1 VAEKKSSE
9 TAQGVSV
16 LRAAH
21 QLIDGEP
28 RILDDPVI
36 VRMLEEATRA
46 RILARPEEYQ
56 SPRLRALRSR
66 LLVRSRFAEDRLEA
80 AAARGLRQYVI
91 LGAGMD
97 TFAYRQPAWA
107 RDLRIFELDQT
118 ASQAAKRSS
127 LEVAGIPIPTNLE
140 FVEADFEKDSLHS
153 VLKRSSFDFAGPA
166 FFSCLGVLMYLT
178 EKAVHSILEFVASTP
193 PSSEIVF
200 SFANQDPLPNRPNQI
215 SVTERNATRLGE
227 PWLTK
232 FQPDVLERN
241 LQGLGFSE
249 ILFLTPEMIIEQYLR
264 DRQDGLPAPH
274 QTSIV
279 SAKV

>member
-1 VAEKKSSE
+1 LEEKKSSE

-28 RILDDPVI
+28 KILDDPVI
-36 VRMLEEATRA
+36 VRMLDGSTRA
-46 RILARPEEYQ
+46 RILDRPQDYQ
-56 SPRLRALRSR
+56 SPRLRALRTR
-66 LLVRSRFAEDRLEA
+66 LLVRSRFAEDRLA
-80 AAARGLRQYVI
+80 AAAVRGIRQYVI

-107 RDLRIFELDQT
+107 ANLRIFELDQP
-118 ASQAAKRSS
+118 ASQATKRSS
-127 LEVAGIPIPTNLE
+127 LEAAGIPIPPNLE
-140 FVEADFEKDSLHS
+140 FVEADFEKDPLET
-153 VLKRSSFDFAGPA
+153 VLKRSPFDFAKPA

-178 EKAVHSILEFVASTP
+178 EGAVHSILEFAASGP

-200 SFANQDPLPNRPNQI
+200 SYANQDPLPDRPNRV
-215 SVTERNATRLGE
+215 SVTERNATQMGE

-232 FQPDVLERN
+232 FRPDALKEKLE
-241 LQGLGFSE
+241 GLGFSE
-249 ILFLTPEMIIEQYLR
+249 ILFLTPEMISDRYLR
-264 DRQDGLPAPH
+264 DRQDDLPAPR
-274 QTSIV
+274 QASIL